1 MLRTRV
7 CPELFALESVADVA
21 VVADA
26 DRGVQAVVVDAPGRS
41 SALHAGLVVTEN
53 VFNIKTFPTLVS
65 STLLLYETINNR
77 DRKRKD
83 KFTLFIRSTEFF
95 LI

>member
-26 DRGVQAVVVDAPGRS
+26 DRGVQAVVVDAPSRS

-53 VFNIKTFPTLVS
+53 VFNIKTSPTLVSS

-77 DRKRKD
+77 DRKK
-83 KFTLFIRSTEFF
+83 KKG
-95 LI
+95 